1 MSRFPSLRIWFLY
14 LILSVAAAARILPKR
29 ESGPP
34 ARKKDKFYES
44 NTTGCA
50 SGLLARL
57 FPGKRPN
64 IDHDKARAYCTE
76 LGISCCAAEEIKVMA
91 EAIKGPKQALKKQLD
106 YITDFLNFA
115 EALNAEKFTAAA
127 LTLKEKEPKEKD
139 PKEKEKDNESETR
152 SYSDILTNDM
162 KITRGNMNGYFNNL
176 VMNQSGMICQV
187 CDYRFGTL
195 FFEDGGKLV
204 VSEDQCNKML
214 ENENRLLGFASQL
227 TVMLRVAEV
236 LNKDKQGKPEF
247 DSVTFAKRVE
257 EVKKDIDA
265 CSQLDLDEDLSDEEI
280 EKAAK
285 NTNSLS
291 DPLLVSADTGVDSEQ
306 AEALKTA
313 KCQNLCRNFLP
324 FKPVKL
330 LIDIFPAIEHLRKAL
345 AELSVVPPK
354 SSPLPGSEGVLF
366 FPVVANIDEGK
377 PIAFKST
384 ALNFFSFPLQP
395 EHYEIGEVADLEETD
410 MKEEEI
416 VPPRT
421 LAWWQKLYNAL
432 FGWLFTPYEL

>member
-1 MSRFPSLRIWFLY
+1 MTRFPSLRIWFLY

-50 SGLLARL
+50 ANLLARL

-76 LGISCCAAEEIKVMA
+76 LNISCCSADEMKTMA
-91 EAIKGPKQALKKQLD
+91 DSMKGPKQTLKKQLD
-106 YITDFLNFA
+106 YISDFVSFA
-115 EALNAEKFTAAA
+115 ETLNVEKFTAAA
-127 LTLKEKEPKEKD
+127 LTLKESE
-139 PKEKEKDNESETR
+139 PKEKEKDGETDTR

-204 VSEDQCNKML
+204 VSQDQCNKML

-227 TVMLRVAEV
+227 TVLLRVAEV
-236 LNKDKQGKPEF
+236 LNKDKPGKLEF
-247 DSVTFAKRVE
+247 DSTAFGKHVE
-257 EVKKDIDA
+257 AVKKDIDS

-280 EKAAK
+280 ESAAK
-285 NTNSLS
+285 KSA
-291 DPLLVSADTGVDSEQ
+291 DFDRIVVSVDTGVDSEQ
-306 AEALKTA
+306 AEALKTT

-330 LIDIFPAIEHLRKAL
+330 LIDVFAAMEHLRKAL

-354 SSPLPGSEGVLF
+354 PMPVPANEGVVF
-366 FPVVANIDEGK
+366 FPAVANLDEGK
-377 PIAFKST
+377 TLAFKST

-421 LAWWQKLYNAL
+421 LAWWQKLYNSL